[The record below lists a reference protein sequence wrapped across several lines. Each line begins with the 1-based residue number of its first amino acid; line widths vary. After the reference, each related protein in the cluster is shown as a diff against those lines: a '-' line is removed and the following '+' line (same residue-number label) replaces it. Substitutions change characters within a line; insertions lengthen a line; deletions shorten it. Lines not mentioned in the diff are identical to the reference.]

1 MLFPTTTH
9 VGADAAGADAMQVD
23 DGAGDEGAAQ
33 PRRRPRRQAAAAPV
47 DGGDPSRPLRLLAAG
62 LSGVDFD
69 GEREG
74 YRNGSIASSTEELL
88 HWPWPRRA
96 DEASTDFDSLLHEA
110 AAACGVDPAD
120 ADDEVV
126 ALRARR
132 ERRDASAAADAATA
146 SAASAC
152 YGGALPWTERYRPE
166 SVGEFRCR
174 SGGVPGTDAAKL
186 GGVVA
191 LDLWLNEWKEKMQNE
206 KESDTRR
213 TSQNSW
219 VRHGHDQFE
228 RPTKPTT

>member
-1 MLFPTTTH
+1 MN
-9 VGADAAGADAMQVD
+9 
-23 DGAGDEGAAQ
+23 
-33 PRRRPRRQAAAAPV
+33 
-47 DGGDPSRPLRLLAAG
+47 GGDPSRPLRLLAAG
-62 LSGVDFD
+62 LSGVEFD

-74 YRNGSIASSTEELL
+74 YRNGTIASSTEELL

-96 DEASTDFDSLLHEA
+96 GAGADAAPTDFVSLLHKA
-110 AAACGVDPAD
+110 AEACGVNPAD
-120 ADDEVV
+120 ADGEVA

-132 ERRDASAAADAATA
+132 ERRDASTPADAATA
-146 SAASAC
+146 ASGAGAC

-213 TSQNSW
+213 ASQNSW
-219 VRHGHDQFE
+219 WLEDDNSEDEDESAETTMLMYGPPGVGKVSWWLGSTRAVQVHNALILPL
-228 RPTKPTT
+228 PTNSYYS